1 MNLDVLRPHAED
13 ATADE
18 LVALARHDERH
29 RPVGWNLSPWAVV
42 DYLMGVTLADGT
54 VVSAKYLGPRRPIEM
69 AVAALATDRALLIL
83 GVPGTAKTWVA
94 EHLAAAISGDST
106 KLVQGTAGTDESAL
120 RYGWNYAQ
128 LLAHGPSLD
137 AMVPSPIMRAMQ
149 TGTIARIEELTRLP
163 SEVQDALI
171 TVLSEKVLPVPELSS
186 EIGARPGFNLIATAN
201 DRDRGVNEL
210 SSALRRRFAT
220 VVLPLPESVDDEIR
234 IVATRSEQLA
244 AQLGLGE
251 LTASSSQLRQVVI
264 ALRELRDGR
273 TADGSVQLKRP
284 SGSLSAADAIAI
296 VVGGLSLATH
306 FGDGTLSA
314 HDMAGALASTVI
326 RDPIGDRQA
335 WMEYLDTVVRHRSD
349 WSELYRAAQDHL
361 S

>member
-1 MNLDVLRPHAED
+1 MIHEVLRAHAED
-13 ATADE
+13 ATALE
-18 LVALARHDERH
+18 LAALATHDN
-29 RPVGWNLSPWAVV
+29 RPRPKGWKLSPWAVV
-42 DYLMGVTLADGT
+42 DYLMGVTLDDAT

-106 KLVQGTAGTDESAL
+106 KLVQGTAGTDEAAL

-128 LLAHGPSLD
+128 LLAKGPSLE

-149 TGTIARIEELTRLP
+149 TGTIARIEELTRLS

-186 EIGARPGFNLIATAN
+186 EISARPGFNLIATAN

-220 VVLPLPESVDDEIR
+220 VVLPLPESIDEEIR
-234 IVATRSEQLA
+234 IVSIRSEQLA
-244 AQLGLGE
+244 EQLGLGE
-251 LTASSSQLRQVVI
+251 LTASSGQLRQVVT
-264 ALRELRDGR
+264 ALRELREGR
-273 TADGSVQLKRP
+273 TADGSMQLKRP

-306 FGDGTLSA
+306 FGNGTLSPA
-314 HDMAGALASTVI
+314 DVAGALASTVI
-326 RDPIGDRQA
+326 RDPVGDRQA
-335 WMEYLDTVVRHRSD
+335 WMEYLDSVVRHREG
-349 WSELYRAAQDHL
+349 WGELYEAAQAHL
-361 S
+361 T